1 MLHHW
6 HLIFSHDCIVPRGTL
21 SGNHLFIKA
30 RQLDTLWWQCA
41 ELNMF
46 LLFKSYLLPRA
57 VENWKKGVVVKS
69 SYFHDYTKFPICK
82 THDNIVHV
90 LNL

>member
-1 MLHHW
+1 MLHRW

-21 SGNHLFIKA
+21 SNHLFIKA
-30 RQLDTLWWQCA
+30 CQLDTLWWQCA

-46 LLFKSYLLPRA
+46 LLYKSYLLPRA
-57 VENWKKGVVVKS
+57 VENCKKGVVVKS
-69 SYFHDYTKFPICK
+69 TYFLDYTKFPIYK
-82 THDNIVHV
+82 THDNIVHI